1 MLSKAVIWECVRP
14 DPQRKGKVL
23 NSRQTEFRD
32 GLRAT
37 GTYNHMFR
45 VSSTLSSQ
53 GAGLHHMVT

>member
-1 MLSKAVIWECVRP
+1 MLPKAVIWECVRP
-14 DPQRKGKVL
+14 DPQRKGKAL

-37 GTYNHMFR
+37 GTDKLVSC
-45 VSSTLSSQ
+45 VSSILSSQ